1 MEHEFAARER
11 KRDFLYFHF
20 WPWCYRLFSK
30 RPVQKKLAV
39 FANDSV
45 RFLPDNMQCL
55 YDELRSRGYR
65 CILCLKPKH
74 AGNPISAQVRSFCN
88 YLRFIYYYAHCRCV
102 FLSDYYFPVYSVK
115 PREGTRVIQLW
126 HACGAFKKWGY
137 STLGNA
143 WGDKKGR
150 MIERYPIHNTYT
162 DVPVSAKKVIPYY
175 ADAFHCDPCLI
186 KPLGVARTDRY
197 FNPDFIAQAR
207 SRVLACFPEIGERKI
222 ILYAPTFRGTS
233 MYDAHNDV
241 LPDYSMMREALGEE
255 YVLLNKLH
263 PFVAQNRAEAPPKP
277 DSFVFTA
284 GKDLP
289 IDVCLCAAD
298 LLISDYSSLIFEYA
312 LLERPMVFFAYDLEA
327 YDEERGFYQ
336 PYRSFVPGPIAAD
349 TEELIR
355 AVRQVGGKR
364 PAEVLKFKEDYMSAC
379 DGHAVERL
387 LGLIS

>member
-39 FANDSV
+39 FANDCV
-45 RFLPDNMQCL
+45 RSLPDNMQCL
-55 YDELRSRGYR
+55 YDELRRRGYR

-150 MIERYPIHNTYT
+150 MIERYPIHNTCLLYT
-162 DVPVSAKKVIPYY
+162 SPSP
-175 ADAFHCDPCLI
+175 
-186 KPLGVARTDRY
+186 RDR
-197 FNPDFIAQAR
+197 
-207 SRVLACFPEIGERKI
+207 G
-222 ILYAPTFRGTS
+222 
-233 MYDAHNDV
+233 
-241 LPDYSMMREALGEE
+241 
-255 YVLLNKLH
+255 
-263 PFVAQNRAEAPPKP
+263 
-277 DSFVFTA
+277 
-284 GKDLP
+284 
-289 IDVCLCAAD
+289 
-298 LLISDYSSLIFEYA
+298 
-312 LLERPMVFFAYDLEA
+312 
-327 YDEERGFYQ
+327 
-336 PYRSFVPGPIAAD
+336 
-349 TEELIR
+349 
-355 AVRQVGGKR
+355 
-364 PAEVLKFKEDYMSAC
+364 
-379 DGHAVERL
+379 
-387 LGLIS
+387 